1 MGRHVTTPDPLRT
14 PCDERPPP
22 MSSAN
27 DGRLLHGHG
36 GFYGFT
42 ALLASAMAVAIFSN
56 AGLGILA
63 RFLIDD
69 LGLTRTEIGWLSTA
83 ASLTG
88 ALLSPAAGKYADRVG
103 GRRTIIAVF
112 AVSAAGYVALGVAP
126 TLGLLF
132 VGALVSG
139 IGQSGGNPSTNKLIG
154 LHIPPGRRGFATGIK
169 QSGVQVAIFLG
180 GIILPTV
187 ALAWG
192 WRVALILP
200 GLVALVGLLFAV
212 RFVPND
218 PPIPP
223 RIRGRAGT
231 KTPIPSGIKWMAT
244 DAALNGMIVA
254 SLVTYLPLY
263 AEESAGM
270 GIEAAGLVT
279 SVFAFSGFISRIGW
293 AHFAEKTRHFSRP
306 LLLIS
311 SISTVGLV
319 LLWMAQSFGPW
330 LVFVGAFV
338 GATGVAFN
346 AVAFLAVIGSVGQH
360 DAGRAT
366 GLVGLGFGAGLAGG
380 PPLFGFTVDSTD
392 DYQLGFLLL
401 VAIGVAA
408 AALMIA
414 WGRRDRDRTGRKLS

>member
-293 AHFAEKTRHFSRP
+293 AHFAEKDPPLFPAIAAYLIHIDRRSRAALDGAIIWP
-306 LLLIS
+306 LAGICRRLRRCNRSRIQRGRLPS
-311 SISTVGLV
+311 GHWQRRPTQRRAGDRPCRVGLRCWACRRPTALRV
-319 LLWMAQSFGPW
+319 HGGQHRRLPTRISAAGGDRGRGCRLDDR
-330 LVFVGAFV
+330 V
-338 GATGVAFN
+338 GATRSG
-346 AVAFLAVIGSVGQH
+346 
-360 DAGRAT
+360 
-366 GLVGLGFGAGLAGG
+366 
-380 PPLFGFTVDSTD
+380 
-392 DYQLGFLLL
+392 
-401 VAIGVAA
+401 
-408 AALMIA
+408 
-414 WGRRDRDRTGRKLS
+414 